1 MIRVSAPARRWGQC
15 ACHFVAADRAAG
27 EVRNRDDAPERW
39 AQLILAIVL
48 PLLAMVG
55 LTVTPL
61 LDGLGSSRINVAV
74 PGILA
79 LCAMSTAFTGQGI
92 ATGFDR
98 RYGVLRFLS
107 TTPLGR
113 TGLIAGKVLAVLVV
127 LFLQVIVVGGGGV
140 ACWAG
145 GPEPA
150 GWLPGLALLVLGAA
164 SLTAL
169 GLLVAG
175 TVRPEAT
182 LAITNLLWI
191 LLGALGGI
199 VIPEPNGSPALAQAV
214 VRHRLSGA
222 LGQALRDAFLYG
234 SVNVAAGVL
243 SCCSGRQLP
252 AAQQPVGSS
261 GIEKTVS
268 TASRPSRIASR
279 FTSPRLP
286 VTVDKTGQAAGRVVP
301 DRPNRAGGD
310 RRGRPADRFGARLFH
325 LAALHGR
332 LARGTPPK
340 WESTASS
347 NSATGS

>member
-1 MIRVSAPARRWGQC
+1 MTRVSSGRRLDGAPHGRAPLGSGPAHGPLGSGPAPLLRRIALQGRYET
-15 ACHFVAADRAAG
+15 VTMLRNG
-27 EVRNRDDAPERW
+27 E
-39 AQLILAIVL
+39 QLILAVVL

-92 ATGFDR
+92 STGFDR

-113 TGLIAGKVLAVLVV
+113 TGLIAGKVLAVLAV
-127 LFLQVIVVGGGGV
+127 LSLQVVVVTAV
-140 ACWAG
+140 ALGLGWQ
-145 GPEPA
+145 PEPT

-164 SLTAL
+164 SFTAL

-199 VIPEPNGSPALAQAV
+199 VIPAERLPAAAQAV
-214 VRHRLSGA
+214 VHLLPSGA
-222 LGQALRDAFLYG
+222 LGQALRDAFLHG
-234 SVNVAAGVL
+234 SIDSAAVL
-243 SCCSGRQLP
+243 VLLFW
-252 AAQQPVGSS
+252 
-261 GIEKTVS
+261 
-268 TASRPSRIASR
+268 TA
-279 FTSPRLP
+279 
-286 VTVDKTGQAAGRVVP
+286 V
-301 DRPNRAGGD
+301 AGG
-310 RRGRPADRFGARLFH
+310 
-325 LAALHGR
+325 AANR
-332 LARGTPPK
+332 WFK
-340 WESTASS
+340 W
-347 NSATGS
+347 N